1 MDRTVHA
8 GGTIGS
14 ALLYLINSLIDLI
27 VFIVIVNAVVSWLIV
42 FGVLNIRN
50 PNVNRV
56 LDILDKLTAPLLAPI
71 RRFMPNLGG
80 VDISPIILILLLQA
94 LRILIDRT
102 IAGPLIAAL
111 G

>member
-1 MDRTVHA
+1 M
-8 GGTIGS
+8 GS
-14 ALLYLINSLIDLI
+14 ALLYLINAIIDLV

-50 PNVNRV
+50 PTVNR
-56 LDILDKLTAPLLAPI
+56 ILDALDRVTTPLLAPI

-94 LRILIDRT
+94 LGILIDRT
-102 IAGPLIAAL
+102 IAGPLVAAL